1 MAKEF
6 PNLCSKGNLE
16 EVQTALKAGVDVNS
30 TDHEGRTGL
39 FWALTKR
46 HNSLV
51 ELLLGSPGIGINAT
65 ESHSRMTTVHATVP
79 HLYNGQTEN
88 HEGLALLLACPGL
101 GGTVTQPDVYGWTP
115 LWIAVKEGA
124 LECVQLLL
132 NDPRVDPN
140 IRSTPAVWPPDS
152 SIPDGELD
160 LTPLMY
166 VVKRSTDA
174 AKLVPQLLANPRVD
188 PNIKDRHDWGSSPL
202 MHAVKENKR
211 DLVELLLADGRS
223 DLNTRDRYE
232 RRDEDM
238 AR

>member
-79 HLYNGQTEN
+79 HLYNGRLKTTRDW
-88 HEGLALLLACPGL
+88 LFSLLVRAL
-101 GGTVTQPDVYGWTP
+101 GGQSPNQTSMAGP
-115 LWIAVKEGA
+115 LFG
-124 LECVQLLL
+124 LQ
-132 NDPRVDPN
+132 
-140 IRSTPAVWPPDS
+140 
-152 SIPDGELD
+152 
-160 LTPLMY
+160 
-166 VVKRSTDA
+166 
-174 AKLVPQLLANPRVD
+174 
-188 PNIKDRHDWGSSPL
+188 
-202 MHAVKENKR
+202 
-211 DLVELLLADGRS
+211 
-223 DLNTRDRYE
+223 
-232 RRDEDM
+232 
-238 AR
+238 